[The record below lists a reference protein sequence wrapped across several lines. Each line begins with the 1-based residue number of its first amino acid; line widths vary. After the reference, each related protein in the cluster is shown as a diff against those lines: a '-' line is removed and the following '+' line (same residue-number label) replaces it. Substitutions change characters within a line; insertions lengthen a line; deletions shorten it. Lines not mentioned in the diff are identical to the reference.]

1 MASLVQTGK
10 YGAMNK
16 TDHTMMGYYV
26 VKYALDDYT
35 LQEDTD
41 ELAIKRFSLVNLSYQ
56 PSFNTSSRNYGIY
69 ELTIRHNQSYFS
81 TYHLDYILPTK

>member
-1 MASLVQTGK
+1 MASLVPTGK

-16 TDHTMMGYYV
+16 TDHKMMGYYV
-26 VKYALDDYT
+26 VKYVLGDYT

-56 PSFNTSSRNYGIY
+56 PSFNTSIRSYGIY
-69 ELTIRHNQSYFS
+69 ELTIRHNRSYFS
-81 TYHLDYILPTK
+81 TYHLGFSSSY